1 VRISKS
7 SELVFHTTELLAMAP
22 RYLKKGSAAENSTN
36 TLSLEVGSI
45 VKEVID
51 DIRQN
56 GDDAVRKYSGKF
68 DKWSP
73 QSFKLSKEQIDAAIA
88 AVPKHTIEDIRQVQ
102 ANVRQFAQ
110 AQRDSIRDFEL
121 ETQPVSRNY
130 LGTLLTAFDRS

>member
-1 VRISKS
+1 
-7 SELVFHTTELLAMAP
+7 MPP

-56 GDDAVRKYSGKF
+56 GDDAVRKYSEKF
-68 DKWSP
+68 DKWSR
-73 QSFKLSKEQIDAAIA
+73 QSFKLSKEQIDAAIT

-130 LGTLLTAFDRS
+130 LGTLLTPFDIS